1 MTRHHSTVYSH
12 PYVSGLFTDISACLI
27 LATSRHLFSGLFTM
41 VVCHTGIPWN
51 FDPNHAKK
59 NYYQVPVSTST
70 MATAM
75 MMTTNPPV
83 TDNDTNTNTIASVTP
98 DTTNK
103 EATVVEKN
111 DVPEAVIEPNNDMTQ
126 RGATVDNTARAE
138 ISVGCSSL
146 QPHRSGKLLYILSLI
161 QMYQDVYQQFITRFY
176 KDMIWNMTKARRVL
190 QSRSTTTTTNT
201 TLLSVVHI
209 PSHRTFSAQRRLF
222 SDSTVRRSKSVLSE
236 CDTLGRSS
244 MHHTPAPPPLTN
256 ENDPTEEWRPDHHN
270 NHPTGLRQRRGR
282 TVPPTLQLRNE
293 EVVSPLESTDSKRT
307 ATNKNDNDDMIVSL
321 LLLSSGTGTAS
332 DLTPIQTK
340 SRQLLQYLT
349 TIQTQLVQQL
359 QQEINT
365 DMMMQ
370 PPKH

>member
-1 MTRHHSTVYSH
+1 
-12 PYVSGLFTDISACLI
+12 
-27 LATSRHLFSGLFTM
+27 
-41 VVCHTGIPWN
+41 
-51 FDPNHAKK
+51 
-59 NYYQVPVSTST
+59 

-244 MHHTPAPPPLTN
+244 MHHTPAPPPLTD
-256 ENDPTEEWRPDHHN
+256 EIDPTEEWRPDHYN

-307 ATNKNDNDDMIVSL
+307 ETNKNDNDDMIVSL

>member
-1 MTRHHSTVYSH
+1 
-12 PYVSGLFTDISACLI
+12 
-27 LATSRHLFSGLFTM
+27 
-41 VVCHTGIPWN
+41 
-51 FDPNHAKK
+51 
-59 NYYQVPVSTST
+59 
-70 MATAM
+70 MATAI
-75 MMTTNPPV
+75 MTTNPPV
-83 TDNDTNTNTIASVTP
+83 TDNDTNTNTIASATP

-103 EATVVEKN
+103 EATVVDNN
-111 DVPEAVIEPNNDMTQ
+111 DAPVAVIEPNNDMTQ

-161 QMYQDVYQQFITRFY
+161 QMYQDVYQKFITRFY

-190 QSRSTTTTTNT
+190 QSRSTTTTNT

-209 PSHRTFSAQRRLF
+209 PSHRTFSAQRRIFL
-222 SDSTVRRSKSVLSE
+222 DSTAATAKVCRSTNVLSE

-244 MHHTPAPPPLTN
+244 MHHTPAPPPLTD

-307 ATNKNDNDDMIVSL
+307 ETNKNDNDDMIVSL

-365 DMMMQ
+365 LQQ
-370 PPKH
+370 PPKP